1 MSIPYRVLLI
11 EDSPQDAFFNL
22 RALER
27 GGLEVQAERV
37 ETKSELKTALATG
50 TWDLILSD
58 YQMPGF
64 NGLAALAL
72 YKDRGLDVPFI
83 VVSGKIGEQQAVQLI
98 KAGAHDYVMKDNL
111 AQLAPA
117 VKRELLAAEERW
129 IRQRAQAT
137 ESFLASLVR
146 DCDDAIIGEML
157 NGQIVSWNAGAQRLY
172 GYTASEIMGQS
183 AAVLESPYR
192 PTEKLGILDR
202 LKREEQVPRF
212 ETVHV
217 RKNGTAVEV
226 SITVSPIK
234 EPRGRIIGAST
245 LARDITQRKK
255 EENDRLTLIQDLALA
270 LAQTAGQDEKT
281 PSASDDISQSS
292 ENKQLSSS

>member
-1 MSIPYRVLLI
+1 MSVPYRVLLI
-11 EDSPQDAFFNL
+11 EDSPQDAFLNL

-27 GGLEVQAERV
+27 GGMEVQAERV
-37 ETKSELKTALATG
+37 ETMAQLKAALERG
-50 TWDLILSD
+50 SWDLVLCD

-64 NGLAALAL
+64 NGLGALSL
-72 YKDRGLDVPFI
+72 YKGSGLDVPFI
-83 VVSGKIGEQQAVQLI
+83 VVSGQIGEEQAVKLI
-98 KAGAHDYVMKDNL
+98 KAGAHDYIMKDNL

-146 DCDDAIIGEML
+146 HCDDAIIGEML

-183 AAVLESPYR
+183 ASILESPYR
-192 PTEKLGILDR
+192 PTEQAGILER

-212 ETVHV
+212 ETVHL

-234 EPRGRIIGAST
+234 EPRGRIIGVST
-245 LARDITQRKK
+245 LARDISQRKR
-255 EENDRLTLIQDLALA
+255 EEGDRLTLIQDLASA
-270 LAQTAGQDEKT
+270 LARTAAQDEEA
-281 PSASDDISQSS
+281 PASS
-292 ENKQLSSS
+292 ESRNLEAKPVGSE